1 MIFPMDVAPVKS
13 QAAAAE
19 LDISIIMPCLNE
31 EEGVAACVEEAR
43 AWIQASGLTGEVIVV
58 DNGSTDRSAEL
69 AAAAGARVIPE
80 PRPGYGSALLRGFQ
94 EARGKYMVMGDCD
107 GTYEFKALEPFIEPL
122 EQGYEMV
129 VGNRLTSMLAPGA
142 MPWAHRFVGTPMI
155 SWILRFFTGAKIRD
169 SQCGLRAVRRD
180 AYNQLGLK
188 SPGME
193 FASEMILKA
202 MRRGMHLA
210 EVPIPYNVRAGDS
223 KLSTIRDGWRH
234 LRFLLVS
241 SPSYVFLAPGLIFL
255 LLGLASLAITVSTK
269 SGVNIFGLD
278 WEPVFAA
285 GIFSVVGIN
294 ALMLGVLS
302 KIIAVRIGDVESRV
316 VRFYHRYFGLERLL
330 GLAAVMLAAGIGI
343 DAFVLIE
350 AIGDTSRDLLP
361 WTAAAQT
368 LIVMGANLV
377 FGGIAIAMVD
387 YETAP

>member
-1 MIFPMDVAPVKS
+1 MDATPVKS
-13 QAAAAE
+13 PVAAAE

-31 EEGVAACVEEAR
+31 EEGVVACVEEAR
-43 AWIQASGLTGEVIVV
+43 GWIEASGMTGEVIVV

-80 PRPGYGSALLRGFQ
+80 ARPGYGSALLRGFA

-122 EQGYEMV
+122 DNGYEMV
-129 VGNRLTSMLAPGA
+129 IGNRLTSMLAPGA

-180 AYNQLGLK
+180 AYQQLGLK

-241 SPSYVFLAPGLIFL
+241 SPSYVFLAPGFLFL
-255 LLGLASLAITVSTK
+255 LLGIASLAITASTK
-269 SGVNIFGLD
+269 SGVNLFGLD

-285 GIFSVVGIN
+285 GIFGVIGIN
-294 ALMLGVLS
+294 ALMLGLLS
-302 KIIAVRIGDVESRV
+302 KLLAVRTGDLESRV
-316 VRFYHRYFGLERLL
+316 VKFYHRYIGLERLL
-330 GLAAVMLAAGIGI
+330 AGAALMLAVGIGLDLYVFI
-343 DAFVLIE
+343 AWL
-350 AIGDTSRDLLP
+350 GDSNRDLLP
-361 WTAAAQT
+361 TAAVGQA

-377 FGGIAIAMVD
+377 FGGLAAAMVD
-387 YETAP
+387 YETS

>member
-1 MIFPMDVAPVKS
+1 MAEAPIKTN
-13 QAAAAE
+13 AAAAE
-19 LDISIIMPCLNE
+19 PDISIVMPCLNE
-31 EEGVAACVEEAR
+31 EEGVAACVRQALS
-43 AWIQASGLTGEVIVV
+43 WIESSGMTGEVIVV

-69 AAAAGARVIPE
+69 AAAAGARVVPE
-80 PRPGYGSALLRGFQ
+80 ARPGYGSALLRGFA

-107 GTYEFKALEPFIEPL
+107 GTYDFSRLGPLIAPL
-122 EQGYEMV
+122 EEGYEMV

-180 AYNQLGLK
+180 AYQRLGLK

-210 EVPIPYNVRAGDS
+210 EVPIPYYVREGES
-223 KLSTIRDGWRH
+223 KLSTVRDGWRH

-241 SPSYVFLAPGLIFL
+241 SPSYVFLAPGFLFL
-255 LLGLASLAITVSTK
+255 LLGVVSLVITVSAK
-269 SGVNIFGLD
+269 SGVDIGGLD

-285 GIFSVVGIN
+285 GIFSVIGIN
-294 ALMLGVLS
+294 AMMLGVLS
-302 KIIAVRIGDVESRV
+302 KIVAVRIGDVESRV
-316 VRFYHRYFGLERLL
+316 VRFYHRYVGLERLL
-330 GLAAVMLAAGIGI
+330 GLAGVMLAAGIGI
-343 DAFVLIE
+343 DGFVLIE
-350 AIGDTSRDLLP
+350 AINDTGRDLLP
-361 WTAAAQT
+361 WTAVAQA

-387 YETAP
+387 YETSP